1 MALQRPLLPLLLG
14 LAGALRGATSGKPF
28 QRPPSSPA
36 LHSVSPPRLD
46 PGDTPSQEGAAGDAE
61 CDSPAEPV
69 TKQPGLALVTSG
81 RRVPAGLVSL
91 SPPKCQGLPTTSV
104 TRELCHLV
112 CFFELTC
119 ARRSA
124 VRREAQVSRE
134 GASPGRF
141 SCQKNKSHRI
151 QSVDELRIGLC

>member
-69 TKQPGLALVTSG
+69 TKQPGLALV
-81 RRVPAGLVSL
+81 PAGLVSL

-134 GASPGRF
+134 GRF
-141 SCQKNKSHRI
+141 LCQKNKSHRI